1 MNENT
6 LHRIFDN
13 YIEKFPFLTN
23 EDQDENFK
31 WRAAKDFGPLMD
43 KALEADAAEF
53 ADALSKVKKCTSI
66 IIDGGTIQPFQGMI
80 KCAKEEPEKV
90 QQIFRNLYSDDHD
103 DIHAQEKLIEDFY
116 AQSSE
121 LLNKYYPKAFRYKQ
135 NSHSVSAYLF
145 LYNPG
150 HHYMYKATQCKE
162 FAKYIEFGDDWG
174 TGDNIK
180 LDVFYRMCDELVE
193 QINMYEPL
201 LSVDASRF
209 EGMEDMMYSDTEKH
223 MLAFD
228 IIYCSSV
235 YNLFYGIPLPN
246 QISKVKQQTNANKVI
261 AENLYER
268 YCAAKEKKDRLDEA
282 PEILKSELQPGAEI
296 IHKKFGHG
304 QINSYQ
310 NGNIGVLFDGSS
322 ESKTLKAYD
331 SFLNNLV
338 SLEKVEANTAVIE
351 AVSYL
356 RRKVSIEV
364 NYKAAKEALAPYKKE
379 LEEMGIN
386 L

>member
-1 MNENT
+1 MNEKT

-13 YIEKFPFLTN
+13 YIEKFSFLTN

-31 WRAAKDFGPLMD
+31 WRAAKVFRSLMD

-66 IIDGGTIQPFQGMI
+66 IIDGGKIQPFQGMI

-90 QQIFRNLYSDDHD
+90 QQIFRDLYSDDHG
-103 DIHAQEKLIEDFY
+103 DIHVQEKLIEDFY
-116 AQSSE
+116 TQSSE
-121 LLNKYYPKAFRYKQ
+121 LLNKYYPKAFQYKQ

-145 LYNPG
+145 LYDPG
-150 HHYMYKATQCKE
+150 HHYMFKAAQCKE

-180 LDVFYRMCDELVE
+180 LDVFYRMCNELVE
-193 QINMYEPL
+193 QINVYGPL

-209 EGMEDMMYSDTEKH
+209 EGREDTMYSDTEKH

-235 YNLFYGIPLPN
+235 YNLFYGIPLPK

-304 QINSYQ
+304 QIASYQ
-310 NGNIGVLFDGSS
+310 NEKMEILFG
-322 ESKTLKAYD
+322 EHQEVKTLKAYE
-331 SFLNNLV
+331 SFYYKIV
-338 SLEKVEANTAVIE
+338 ALENAEANTKVEE
-351 AVSYL
+351 AFSYITQ
-356 RRKVSIEV
+356 RVSIKV
-364 NYKAAKEALAPYKKE
+364 NYKNAKAALEPYKKE
-379 LEEMGIN
+379 IEEMGIN